1 MKSKKIISM
10 NKAKRLNNYDK
21 MNKAYAKY
29 FKSNHIDFEFNGGI
43 AMITKNIVKD
53 DTDYLNA
60 LEQAYAN
67 MEW

>member
-29 FKSNHIDFEFNGGI
+29 FKANHIDFEFNGGI
-43 AMITKNIVKD
+43 AMITKNVVKD

-60 LEQAYAN
+60 LEQAYTN

>member
-1 MKSKKIISM
+1 MKSKRIISI
-10 NKAKRLNNYDK
+10 NKAKKLNNYNRI
-21 MNKAYAKY
+21 NKAYAKY
-29 FKSNHIDFEFNGGI
+29 FKANHIDFEFNGGI
-43 AMITKNIVKD
+43 AMITKNVVKD